1 MTTIQLTEMLGWL
14 SIINIGILLVSTLA
28 LVTLKSKVI
37 AIHSKMFGL
46 PEEQL
51 PALYFK
57 YLANYKVLLTLFIL
71 TPYIAL
77 KILGY

>member
-37 AIHSKMFGL
+37 AANANTISAKNKTITL
-46 PEEQL
+46 KVR
-51 PALYFK
+51 ANLYF
-57 YLANYKVLLTLFIL
+57 L
-71 TPYIAL
+71 
-77 KILGY
+77 